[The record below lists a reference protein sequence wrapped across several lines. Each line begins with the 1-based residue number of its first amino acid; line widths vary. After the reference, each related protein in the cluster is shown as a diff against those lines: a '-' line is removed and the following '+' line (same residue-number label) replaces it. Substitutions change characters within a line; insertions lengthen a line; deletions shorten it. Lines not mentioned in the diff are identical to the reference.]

1 VWNPKSKKYEQT
13 KTMEHVL
20 FPSGN
25 NTIAEPGDSGSLVYD
40 AETGRVVGL
49 HIAGAKGTGH
59 VYFTSIHDVYRDIME
74 VTGAINV
81 RMA

>member
-1 VWNPKSKKYEQT
+1 MYDVTE
-13 KTMEHVL
+13 TMEHVL
-20 FPSGN
+20 YGSEN
-25 NTIAEPGDSGSLVYD
+25 NIIAEPGDSGSLVYD

-59 VYFTSIHDVYRDIME
+59 VYFTSIDDVYRDIME
-74 VTGAINV
+74 VTGAINI